1 MSASDL
7 MAKFSL
13 ELERLNAAQKQAV
26 AALEGPVLVFAGPG
40 TSKTQVLTL
49 RIANLIAQG
58 MAQPEEILAIT
69 FTHAATVNMRERLV
83 KIK

>member
-1 MSASDL
+1 MSTSDL

-40 TSKTQVLTL
+40 RRQIGRASC
-49 RIANLIAQG
+49 
-58 MAQPEEILAIT
+58 
-69 FTHAATVNMRERLV
+69 RERV
-83 KIK
+83 